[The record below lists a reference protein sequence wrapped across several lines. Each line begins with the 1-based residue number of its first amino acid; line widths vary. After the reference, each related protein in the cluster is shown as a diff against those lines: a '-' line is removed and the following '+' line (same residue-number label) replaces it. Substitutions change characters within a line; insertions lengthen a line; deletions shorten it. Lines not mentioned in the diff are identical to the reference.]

1 MRRVGSVCVLLIA
14 VSVASPH
21 ATGRLTISAVRQ
33 RARTPAKKPA
43 PAPKPVPKTEPAAV
57 TCPEELGT
65 GLRTKASFC
74 FVLAGRDPAEG
85 VLVAIPPHT
94 QATLTFDLHNR
105 HTYSE
110 EEIRAGRG
118 FAKYTAVIGVLSM
131 TGDLL
136 GRGAVQTEFRAVKDL
151 YDRITGGAGPGGV
164 KAVAPLGR
172 EQVTIAIPAGVDRVS
187 LLGEVLEAVTPAGRE
202 VATPGRPV
210 AIVSN
215 VQVTYVPAPPPRRG
229 SACRGSGSGFSASR
243 EPRAASFAL

>member
-1 MRRVGSVCVLLIA
+1 MRRIGSVLLLLCF
-14 VSVASPH
+14 VSTVGLH
-21 ATGRLTISAVRQ
+21 AQ
-33 RARTPAKKPA
+33 RARTTGTKPV
-43 PAPKPVPKTEPAAV
+43 PAPKPVPQTEPAAV
-57 TCPEELGT
+57 TCPELLGT
-65 GLRTKASFC
+65 GLKTKATFC
-74 FVLAGRDPAEG
+74 FVLAGRNPAEG

-94 QATLTFDLHNR
+94 QARLTFDLHNR

-151 YDRITGGAGPGGV
+151 YDRIGGGAGPGGT

-172 EQVTIAIPAGVDRVS
+172 EQVSIVIPAGIDQVS
-187 LLGEVLEAVTPAGRE
+187 LLGEVLEATTAAGRE

-215 VQVTYVPAPPPRRG
+215 VQVTYLPAPPPRKR
-229 SACRGSGSGFSASR
+229 
-243 EPRAASFAL
+243 

>member
-1 MRRVGSVCVLLIA
+1 V
-14 VSVASPH
+14 
-21 ATGRLTISAVRQ
+21 
-33 RARTPAKKPA
+33 K
-43 PAPKPVPKTEPAAV
+43 
-57 TCPEELGT
+57 CPEQLGT
-65 GLRTKASFC
+65 GLRTKATFC

-85 VLVAIPPHT
+85 VVVTIPPHS

-131 TGDLL
+131 TGELL
-136 GRGAVQTEFRAVKDL
+136 GRGAVQTEFRTAKDL
-151 YDRITGGAGPGGV
+151 YDRIAGGAGPGGT

-172 EQVTIAIPAGVDRVS
+172 EQVSITIPAKVDQVS
-187 LLGEVLEAVTPAGRE
+187 LLGEVLEATTAAGRE

-215 VQVTYVPAPPPRRG
+215 VQVTYVPAPPPRKR
-229 SACRGSGSGFSASR
+229 
-243 EPRAASFAL
+243 

>member
-1 MRRVGSVCVLLIA
+1 MGAGTFPGRCQPLLAACAID
-14 VSVASPH
+14 
-21 ATGRLTISAVRQ
+21 
-33 RARTPAKKPA
+33 RARGR
-43 PAPKPVPKTEPAAV
+43 AAGTTDNKEAARPPSRCRRRSRPTV
-57 TCPEELGT
+57 KCPEQLGT
-65 GLRTKASFC
+65 GLKTKASFC

-85 VLVAIPPHT
+85 VLVSIPPHT

-131 TGDLL
+131 SGDLL

-151 YDRITGGAGPGGV
+151 YDRITGGAGPGGM

-172 EQVTIAIPAGVDRVS
+172 EQVSIAIPPGVDQVS
-187 LLGEVLEAVTPAGRE
+187 LLGEVLEAMTPAGRE

-215 VQVTYVPAPPPRRG
+215 VQVTYLPAPPPRKR
-229 SACRGSGSGFSASR
+229 
-243 EPRAASFAL
+243 

>member
-1 MRRVGSVCVLLIA
+1 MRRIGSVVVALCIA
-14 VSVASPH
+14 VAVPLH
-21 ATGRLTISAVRQ
+21 AQ
-33 RARTPAKKPA
+33 RARSTAKKPV
-43 PAPKPVPKTEPAAV
+43 PAPKPVPKTEPAVV
-57 TCPEELGT
+57 TCPEQLGT
-65 GLRTKASFC
+65 GLRTKATFC
-74 FVLAGRDPAEG
+74 FVLAGRNPAEG

-136 GRGAVQTEFRAVKDL
+136 GRGAVQTEFRGVKDL
-151 YDRITGGAGPGGV
+151 YDRIAGGAGPGGT

-172 EQVTIAIPAGVDRVS
+172 EQVSITIPAGIDEVS
-187 LLGEVLEAVTPAGRE
+187 LLGEVLEATTAAGRE

-215 VQVTYVPAPPPRRG
+215 VQVSYIPAPPPRKR
-229 SACRGSGSGFSASR
+229 
-243 EPRAASFAL
+243 